1 MKENKIFLKMFKQ
14 IILKLYFNILYLQL
28 DRLEEIRNDLL
39 NGQGMNARKSMLYKA
54 GYGSSRSLLNAARD
68 PNTILINPNGL
79 QPEGLS
85 GISFQEEY
93 AILIN
98 TYPQEVQDELIN
110 LHGLLLYSIELLYKQ
125 DIDLEEITRNLKLYA
140 KNITIFLDV
149 QVLLIIFQYQL
160 YDEYHKKVKYY
171 NDIVKQKDENL
182 DELQNEINELKKKN
196 EILENEVSSDVLNI
210 LLYSKVI
217 LELHIKDY
225 FLNMQQVKLIKLNQ
239 IEKNNYI

>member
-1 MKENKIFLKMFKQ
+1 
-14 IILKLYFNILYLQL
+14 
-28 DRLEEIRNDLL
+28 
-39 NGQGMNARKSMLYKA
+39 MNARKSMLYKA
-54 GYGSSRSLLNAARD
+54 GYGSRSLLNAARD

-149 QVLLIIFQYQL
+149 QVLLIIL
-160 YDEYHKKVKYY
+160 
-171 NDIVKQKDENL
+171 
-182 DELQNEINELKKKN
+182 
-196 EILENEVSSDVLNI
+196 
-210 LLYSKVI
+210 
-217 LELHIKDY
+217 
-225 FLNMQQVKLIKLNQ
+225 
-239 IEKNNYI
+239 